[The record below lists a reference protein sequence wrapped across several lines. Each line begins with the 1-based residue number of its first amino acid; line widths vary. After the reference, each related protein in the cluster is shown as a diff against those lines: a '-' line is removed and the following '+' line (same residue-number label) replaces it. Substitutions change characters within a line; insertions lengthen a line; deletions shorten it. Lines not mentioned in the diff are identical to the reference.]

1 MTRNRVRWAALAS
14 LCLVVALVVFL
25 STRSVA
31 QDASSVDSPL
41 LGTAPLLATP
51 QSPIVGDTLGGV
63 PVSLAALRGHVVVLS
78 FFASWCPPC
87 RSEAPDLETFAW
99 HVHQTHATTSLY
111 GVVFDD
117 SDAAA
122 AGFMRAYG
130 LTYPALT
137 DPQGTLANEFAVT
150 APPVTI
156 VLAPD
161 LRVADVLEGAT
172 NASQLEVLTAR
183 AARSH

>member
-1 MTRNRVRWAALAS
+1 VKRHRIRWAALGS
-14 LCLVVALVVFL
+14 LCAVVALVVFL
-25 STRSVA
+25 STRGVS
-31 QDASSVDSPL
+31 QDASFVESPL
-41 LGTAPLLATP
+41 LGTAPLLG
-51 QSPIVGDTLGGV
+51 SPVTSIVGDTLGGT
-63 PVSLAALRGHVVVLS
+63 PVSLDALRGHVVVLS

-87 RSEAPDLETFAW
+87 QSEAPDLETFAW

-117 SDAAA
+117 TDAAA
-122 AGFMRAYG
+122 AGFVRTYG
-130 LTYPALT
+130 LTYPVLE

-161 LRVADVLEGAT
+161 LRVADVLEGPT
-172 NASQLEVLTAR
+172 NASQLEALTAR
-183 AARSH
+183 AARSS